1 MQSARVEKLKGLIYE
16 KFATET
22 DCAKALGWPKQK
34 LNRITN
40 GNSRPDVD
48 ELNALAKTLGKSV
61 NEIIYIFLAQ

>member
-1 MQSARVEKLKGLIYE
+1 MQNARVGKLKSLIYE
-16 KFATET
+16 KFPTET

-48 ELNALAKTLGKSV
+48 ELNALAKTLENFFSQLVTK
-61 NEIIYIFLAQ
+61 L